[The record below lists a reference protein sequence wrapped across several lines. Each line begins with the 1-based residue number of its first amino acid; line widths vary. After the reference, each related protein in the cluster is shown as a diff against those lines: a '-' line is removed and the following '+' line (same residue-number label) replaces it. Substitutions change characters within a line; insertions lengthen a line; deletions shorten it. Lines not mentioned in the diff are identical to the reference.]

1 MAQQIAMRV
10 SEEEKELLVK
20 YCKERGMTVSG
31 LIRVA
36 IKEYLKDTDIFKP
49 E

>member
-10 SEEEKELLVK
+10 SEEEKERLVK
-20 YCKERGMTVSG
+20 YGKERGMTVSG
-31 LIRVA
+31 LIRLA
-36 IKEYLKDTDIFKP
+36 LKEYLKDTDIFKQ